1 MKNRAR
7 VGSAG
12 GLSLLLSLFLLL
24 PVAAFSGCGGD
35 RSEGEEIILLCGS
48 SFVKPME
55 RLTAEF
61 EAETGIKVVPTVA
74 GSENFLPLVEAG
86 NRGDLLLT
94 HDPYLDFVADAG
106 KLAGHVRVGYLAPV
120 LAVRK
125 GNPKGIGEIADLAQP
140 GLAVAL
146 SNPEYSTCGE
156 MVAALLEKKG
166 LKSGVM
172 ANVDTRLTKG
182 HSELGLFLKTGTV
195 DAVIMWNGVARSF
208 SDAIDVVS
216 TPYEYDDEIGVH
228 IIGLSYSS
236 RPSLVIRF
244 LDFASMRA
252 PAIFAEEG
260 YVK

>member
-1 MKNRAR
+1 MNNRTR
-7 VGSAG
+7 CRSAAAVP
-12 GLSLLLSLFLLL
+12 LSLLMILLL
-24 PVAAFSGCGGD
+24 AAASLIGCGKDGTD
-35 RSEGEEIILLCGS
+35 RGELILLCGS
-48 SFVKPME
+48 SFVRPME

-94 HDPYLDFVADAG
+94 HDPYLAFVADAG
-106 KLAGHVRVGYLAPV
+106 KLAGHVRAGYLAPV

-125 GNPKGIGEIADLAQP
+125 GNPKGVREIADLARP

-172 ANVDTRLTKG
+172 TNVDTRLTKG
-182 HSELGLFLKTGTV
+182 HAELGLFLKTGTV

-208 SDAIDVVS
+208 REAVDVVP

-236 RPSLVIRF
+236 HPSLVIRF
-244 LDFASMRA
+244 LDFSARRA
-252 PAIFAEEG
+252 PAIFSDEG